1 MLDLAVLAVA
11 LAIDAAAVTAALAA
25 AGTSGRDLAAAAAA
39 FGIAQAAMAAAG
51 AAGGAWLT
59 ASAAAWDHWIAFG
72 LLLVVGGHMLRG
84 GGDEDGEGA
93 APTGGPLA
101 PALLAGLAVAT
112 SIDALAA
119 GVSLPL
125 LGPPPTLS
133 VAVIGGV
140 TTALCGLA
148 VGAGRSAG
156 ALIGPWATRAAG
168 LVLIGL
174 GLRILL
180 ADLLGLG

>member
-1 MLDLAVLAVA
+1 
-11 LAIDAAAVTAALAA
+11 VTAALAA
-25 AGTSGRDLAAAAAA
+25 AGASGRDLAAATAA

-72 LLLVVGGHMLRG
+72 LLLVVGGQMLRG
-84 GGDEDGEGA
+84 DGDGEGA
-93 APTGGPLA
+93 APTDGRLA
-101 PALLAGLAVAT
+101 PAVLVGLAVAT

-125 LGPPPTLS
+125 LGPPAALS
-133 VAVIGGV
+133 VAFIGGV
-140 TTALCGLA
+140 TAALCGLA
-148 VGAGRSAG
+148 VWAGRSAG

-168 LVLIGL
+168 VVLIGL

-180 ADLLGLG
+180 AELLGLG